1 VTEVGEQR
9 KLLTWRNFTA
19 VAAVYA
25 TAVAIGKL
33 LEVELYP
40 WANLFRGASRPYDL
54 AIGVP
59 FEWLQ
64 VHLRDLRLSIPTWT
78 RDVFAIWIVLGR
90 LVRQSIGDMAAE
102 IEANH
107 YKWSL
112 ERPLPTARE
121 RLSEFFKDPKKVV
134 RVWWQK
140 PATKES
146 IRFTILPPGRLYVDI
161 RGGFWSLTPKLV
173 TVYSAY
179 SVGALTIVVIAD
191 KLIGPII
198 FG

>member
-1 VTEVGEQR
+1 MNEVGARR
-9 KLLTWRNFTA
+9 KLLTWRNLTA

-33 LEVELYP
+33 LEIELYP

-59 FEWLQ
+59 FERLQ
-64 VHLRDLRLSIPTWT
+64 VCLRNISVSFPTWV

-90 LVRQSIGDMAAE
+90 LVRQSIGDMAAK

-112 ERPLPTARE
+112 MRPLPTLRE
-121 RLSEFFKDPKKVV
+121 KLSEFLKAPKEFV
-134 RVWWQK
+134 RAWWQK
-140 PATKES
+140 AATKES
-146 IRFTILPPGRLYVDI
+146 IRFTIFPPGRLYVDI
-161 RGGFWSLTPKLV
+161 RGGYWSLTPKLV
-173 TVYSAY
+173 AVYSAY
-179 SVGALTIVVIAD
+179 SIGILALIVIAD
-191 KLIGPII
+191 KALGPVV